1 MKTSKVLMVA
11 VAGCGLAG
19 WGMTAN
25 ADAAGKAKFEAACA
39 ECHEAGD
46 FEGEDAKALA
56 DSLKKI
62 ASGEMKHKAKITLSE
77 AEIASVAAYMASG
90 GK

>member
-11 VAGCGLAG
+11 VAGLGLAG
-19 WGMTAN
+19 WGMAAN
-25 ADAAGKAKFEAACA
+25 ADAAGKAKFEAACD

-46 FEGEDAKALA
+46 FAGEDAKALA
-56 DSLKKI
+56 DSLTKM
-62 ASGEMKHKAKITLSE
+62 ASGAMKHKTKITLSE

>member
-1 MKTSKVLMVA
+1 MKMSKLLVVTVA
-11 VAGCGLAG
+11 AAGAAG
-19 WGMTAN
+19 WGMAAN

-46 FEGEDAKALA
+46 FAGEDAKALT
-56 DSLKKI
+56 DTIKKI
-62 ASGEMKHKAKITLSE
+62 VAGQQKHKAKLTLSD
-77 AEIASVAAYMASG
+77 AEIASVAGYMAT

>member
-11 VAGCGLAG
+11 VAGLGLAG
-19 WGMTAN
+19 WGMAAN

-46 FEGEDAKALA
+46 FAGEGATALA
-56 DSLKKI
+56 DSLTKM
-62 ASGEMKHKAKITLSE
+62 ASGAMKHKTKITLSE